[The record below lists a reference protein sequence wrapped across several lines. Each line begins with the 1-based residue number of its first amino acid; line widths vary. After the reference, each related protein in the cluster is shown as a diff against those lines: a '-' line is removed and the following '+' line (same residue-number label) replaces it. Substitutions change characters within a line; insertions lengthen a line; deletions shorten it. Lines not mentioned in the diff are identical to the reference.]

1 MKILKIMIVLL
12 ILTLSVGAVCAAEN
26 STSDVLSADSQEV
39 LEITPN
45 DR

>member
-12 ILTLSVGAVCAAEN
+12 IVTLSVGAVCAAEN

-39 LEITPN
+39 MLHSVI
-45 DR
+45 